1 MLCVCFNDSVF
12 AKKHIV
18 TPRQKLS
25 TEIRW
30 VSKME
35 ITFLNYICVIIR
47 RLGGNMTFS
56 HLTHKLDLKVSSV
69 EQTHP
74 GGSMCVASP
83 GISLKESSAS
93 LDHEGLAREKR
104 K

>member
-1 MLCVCFNDSVF
+1 
-12 AKKHIV
+12 
-18 TPRQKLS
+18 
-25 TEIRW
+25 
-30 VSKME
+30 ME

-47 RLGGNMTFS
+47 RLGGNATFPR
-56 HLTHKLDLKVSSV
+56 LTHKLDLKVSSI

-74 GGSMCVASP
+74 GRSMCVAPPESY
-83 GISLKESSAS
+83 LKESSAS